1 MYKMGSY
8 ISRDDLY
15 DIEQAL
21 MKNKNKNGS
30 SCVKL
35 IVDCVSNCV
44 SNCVNYILNILS
56 VKRA

>member
-21 MKNKNKNGS
+21 MKNKNGS

>member
-1 MYKMGSY
+1 MGSY

-44 SNCVNYILNILS
+44 NYILNILS